1 MLNTRPE
8 MPTGFFDPSD
18 SPGEGLLTNYFKDT
32 KDAVDFIVTDAEDY
46 SLKNSSQKMPGSAHP
61 EQLELPFSISSLDQD
76 EFALTAG
83 ESHGFPESTSL
94 KSMAFPPI
102 KLEKSDDSISH
113 DLRGHKGNS
122 MMTVMI
128 DQPSI
133 HEIMTLPTIVFFETK
148 KNHSLRVYR
157 QNLTSS
163 LDAFFTDLVNKQS
176 YLNVTCHMYQNTEE
190 IVDYLKT
197 ASILTFNQEEN
208 CYQCSIDILVTSS
221 RNKKVYLNVCIDEVN
236 YTSNVFK
243 IQNHPPRKR
252 KFPQNSLQ
260 LFACATPDAFPVEF
274 HLCTQDIDSLHL
286 EALMTLKSV
295 SLAKNARKVEDYDYF
310 YMNLRSNDK
319 WNPLAS
325 IDEIE
330 NGTKILL
337 TLKPLSSSSSFV
349 GEQEMQPQRTVV
361 RNLKQQPEMDK
372 TMETML
378 QLYQNPSMSTIAL
391 RIYSSN
397 EKKERLTQF
406 VTNFKPY
413 LMKNSSGLLWFSFS
427 AQDYKL
433 ACLCCFS
440 TQEEAAY
447 SMKLAK
453 SWIHSQGMNH
463 YEKDLSRSLSLVHAD
478 LLKMNSINN
487 VPEIT
492 NDPQLSSITTNASM
506 LTNFGALQQQQ
517 QQQASIFSSS
527 SADPSKTGRSISSCR
542 SEQEQEQEQ
551 ELESGQ
557 PLMTIEDPFFG
568 ASKNFSDDEYIL

>member
-8 MPTGFFDPSD
+8 MPSGFFDHSD
-18 SPGEGLLTNYFKDT
+18 SPREGLLTNYFKDT
-32 KDAVDFIVTDAEDY
+32 KDPVDFIVTEVEDDN
-46 SLKNSSQKMPGSAHP
+46 LKNSVQELPGSAHS

-76 EFALTAG
+76 EYALTAG
-83 ESHGFPESTSL
+83 EPHNFPESTSFNSIVL
-94 KSMAFPPI
+94 PPI
-102 KLEKSDDSISH
+102 KSETSDDNKTYDFRS
-113 DLRGHKGNS
+113 HKGNN
-122 MMTVMI
+122 MMGMI
-128 DQPSI
+128 EQPSI

-148 KNHSLRVYR
+148 KNHSLRIYR

-163 LDAFFTDLVNKQS
+163 LDAFFTELVNQQA
-176 YLNVTCHMYQNTEE
+176 YLNVTCHMYQNTDE

-221 RNKKVYLNVCIDEVN
+221 RNKKVYLNVRIDEVN

-252 KFPQNSLQ
+252 KFPQSSLQ

-310 YMNLRSNDK
+310 YMNLRSNNQ
-319 WNPLAS
+319 WNSLVS
-325 IDEIE
+325 IDEVE

-337 TLKPLSSSSSFV
+337 TLKPLSSSSSSLE
-349 GEQEMQPQRTVV
+349 EQEIHQQKTVPK
-361 RNLKQQPEMDK
+361 NLKQSLEMDK
-372 TMETML
+372 TMGTIL
-378 QLYQNPSMSTIAL
+378 QFYQNLSTSTIAL
-391 RIYSSN
+391 RVYSSN

-413 LMKNSSGLLWFSFS
+413 LMKNSNGLLWFSFS

-433 ACLCCFS
+433 ACLCCFA
-440 TQEEAAY
+440 TQEEAVH

-453 SWIHSQGMNH
+453 SWIHSQEMNH
-463 YEKDLSRSLSLVHAD
+463 CERDLSRSLSLVYAD
-478 LLKMNSINN
+478 LLKMNSINS
-487 VPEIT
+487 VPAIA
-492 NDPQLSSITTNASM
+492 NDPQLSSMASASI
-506 LTNFGALQQQQ
+506 LTNFSALQQQQ
-517 QQQASIFSSS
+517 QSSIFSSS
-527 SADPSKTGRSISSCR
+527 SADLSKRGRFSSSCH
-542 SEQEQEQEQ
+542 EQEQEQEP
-551 ELESGQ
+551 GQ

-568 ASKNFSDDEYIL
+568 ASKNFSDEE